1 MSCPTAPFPGLIKGS
16 AGHQFALAAT
26 ILFPLYI
33 VFATLVFYSR
43 RQTSVF
49 LRKRSIPLLLLGAV
63 GTVIPWACTTLY
75 DYIGSE
81 NFPCG
86 IFIFLVYASNSA
98 VSYPLVLKIATYQN
112 QVALFRL
119 GREMQDGNTGILEGL
134 LAKDPL
140 SGEFSLRTLAAHIRI
155 VFCMSRSKSDRVL
168 NAKFSRTYGLNIIWF
183 ILTSFPFY
191 LVYVIRLGMNP
202 QWNTCTGCE
211 IEPFDAA
218 ANIAIATAAL
228 LMSAFANIRVF
239 TSRAPKRD
247 ALRIVRE
254 CMTSWMLGGFFYNL
268 SFILFL
274 IDPGNVYKQG
284 LFNWRFVKLIATG
297 LLYHV
302 QTIHQVFVSGR
313 LRREVVLAPNLDQ
326 GERFAEVM
334 YDKEL
339 RSKLLM
345 FLDAELS
352 SEVIKFLTAVEEY
365 KRIYGQE
372 RCQSLG
378 RQIFSTFIVRGAPL
392 EINISSGVR
401 SKLLYM
407 MPPGNFPQD
416 IFDIAYQEVK
426 RNFLE
431 DGFARFIRKL
441 EKEQQQNKD
450 TGAILPTA

>member
-33 VFATLVFYSR
+33 VFATLVFYSMR
-43 RQTSVF
+43 ETSVF
-49 LRKRSIPLLLLGAV
+49 LRKRSIPLLLLGGA
-63 GTVIPWACTTLY
+63 GTMVSWACTVLY

-81 NFPCG
+81 NFPCAL
-86 IFIFLVYASNSA
+86 FFFLVYASNSA
-98 VSYPLVLKIATYQN
+98 VSFPLVLKIVRYHN

-119 GREMQDGNTGILEGL
+119 GRQLQEGQADLLEGL
-134 LAKDPL
+134 IQKDPL
-140 SGEFSLRTLAAHIRI
+140 SGELSIRTFAAHIRV
-155 VFCMSRSKSDRVL
+155 VFCLSRSKGDRIL
-168 NAKFSRTYGLNIIWF
+168 NARFSRTYALNFVWF
-183 ILTSFPFY
+183 CLTSFPFF
-191 LVYVIRLGMNP
+191 LVFIIRLGMNP
-202 QWNTCTGCE
+202 QWITCTGCE
-211 IEPFDAA
+211 LETFDAA
-218 ANIAIATAAL
+218 IILGIATSAL
-228 LMSAFANIRVF
+228 IMSAFANANSLTRV
-239 TSRAPKRD
+239 SRRD

-254 CMTSWMLGGFFYNL
+254 CMMSWMLGGLFFNL
-268 SFILFL
+268 SFVLFL
-274 IDPGNVYKQG
+274 ADPGEVYKQG
-284 LFNWRFVKLIATG
+284 LFNWRFFMVFATG
-297 LLYHV
+297 LLYYI

-326 GERFAEVM
+326 GDRFAEVM

-345 FLDAELS
+345 FLDTELS
-352 SEVIKFLTAVEEY
+352 SEVIKFLTAVDEY

-372 RCQSLG
+372 GCQSLG